1 MVHDAVIQHGIEV
14 MHSPMVT
21 DAVSFISAAPAMRAL
36 RETGHSIAHWLGDHF
51 QPLGPAKVLPAHG
64 DVPPS
69 QVQEPAETG
78 ANEAWGG
85 GRMVEFFAQSCPHCK
100 HLEPIWKEATHKWST
115 DHPEDA
121 VKWEQKECYG
131 ENWGEG
137 RDHDECMKEGI
148 HSFPTVRFFSKSG
161 KKFADFS
168 GDRTPEN
175 LIGFAAQHGAR
186 PERIAPLE
194 ETRQEQLALV
204 DPSSPVKVVEYVA
217 KSCPHCQSMEPIW
230 NDLKAATA
238 SKKNILWEQKEC
250 FGKGWAP
257 GKDLE
262 ECKKADI
269 QGFPTIKFFG
279 PNSTEEFHSGR
290 SVSSILKWVEEHVAP
305 KPPTPTPS
313 TPSKPNLGDVKD
325 VAEVQTVQ
333 AFAGP
338 QLWAAS
344 LCAPGARPVRSK
356 ANFL

>member
-1 MVHDAVIQHGIEV
+1 LSNLLPVMVHETVLQHGIEV

-51 QPLGPAKVLPAHG
+51 QPQLGDSGAKALPTA
-64 DVPPS
+64 DAEVKAPL
-69 QVQEPAETG
+69 VQERADDS
-78 ANEAWGG
+78 EAWGG

-100 HLEPIWKEATHKWST
+100 HLEPIWKDASHKWAEQGQDS
-115 DHPEDA
+115 
-121 VKWEQKECYG
+121 VRWEQKECYG
-131 ENWGEG
+131 ENWAEG
-137 RDHDECMKEGI
+137 KDHDECMKEGI

-168 GDRTPEN
+168 DERTPEN
-175 LIGFAAQHGAR
+175 LVGFAARHGAK

-194 ETRQEQLALV
+194 ETREEHSLGLT

-279 PNSTEEFHSGR
+279 PQGGPGEEFSGAR
-290 SVSSILKWVEEHVAP
+290 SVSSILKWVEQHTQPAPEVLQEVAA
-305 KPPTPTPS
+305 K
-313 TPSKPNLGDVKD
+313 
-325 VAEVQTVQ
+325 TVQ
-333 AFAGP
+333 AAAGP
-338 QLWAAS
+338 LWAAA
-344 LCAPGARPVRSK
+344 LCTPVLDRRSK
-356 ANFL
+356 ADFL